1 LLGGLLTAHGQWLV
15 PHLAARLVS
24 DRTHLRELLARLGDV
39 WRARGVRRRLNEIE
53 RVERWRHETIARL
66 AGHDL

>member
-1 LLGGLLTAHGQWLV
+1 
-15 PHLAARLVS
+15 VS

-53 RVERWRHETIARL
+53 RVDRWRHETIARL